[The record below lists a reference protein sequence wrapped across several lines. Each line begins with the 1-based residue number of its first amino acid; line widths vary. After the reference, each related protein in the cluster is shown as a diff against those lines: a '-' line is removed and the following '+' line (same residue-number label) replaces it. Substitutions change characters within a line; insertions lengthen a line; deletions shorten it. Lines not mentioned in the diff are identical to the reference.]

1 MVDDLPEMIRVD
13 EGEKEGFVH
22 LKVKGPQNMNL
33 MDILFVSEAFPR
45 IILQVEEAGAPLFRV
60 VGSYH

>member
-1 MVDDLPEMIRVD
+1 MIDELHETIRVG
-13 EGEKEGFVH
+13 EEEKEGFVH

-45 IILQVEEAGAPLFRV
+45 IILHGCGRARV
-60 VGSYH
+60 

>member
-1 MVDDLPEMIRVD
+1 VIDELHETIRVG
-13 EGEKEGFVH
+13 EEEKEGFVH

-45 IILQVEEAGAPLFRV
+45 IILHGCGRARV
-60 VGSYH
+60 

>member
-1 MVDDLPEMIRVD
+1 MINDLTETIRVG

-33 MDILFVSEAFPR
+33 MDILFVSEAFPW
-45 IILQVEEAGAPLFRV
+45 IILQVEEAGSPLFRA